1 MVTYLLVVA
10 GVLSA
15 FWFAGVS
22 LFFLRFVR
30 LQRRQLNEVNETDVQ
45 HLAADL
51 STQAMHLD
59 ELRLWLFLEWLQCH
73 CCGDSTQWMNQ
84 DGDEIRKFLSRWLEH
99 FSPDGLHAEHEL
111 ILTEINWWKTADEK
125 TLLRCIG
132 KELTERRLSQ

>member
-1 MVTYLLVVA
+1 VVKYLLVVA
-10 GVLSA
+10 GVLSV
-15 FWFAGVS
+15 FWFAGVL

-30 LQRRQLNEVNETDVQ
+30 LQRRQVNVVKETDVQ

-73 CCGDSTQWMNQ
+73 CCGDQTEWVNQ
-84 DGDEIRKFLSRWLEH
+84 DGDEIRKFLSRWLES

-111 ILTEINWWKTADEK
+111 IVTEITWWKTADEK

>member
-10 GVLSA
+10 GVLSV
-15 FWFAGVS
+15 FWFAGVG

-30 LQRRQLNEVNETDVQ
+30 LQRRQLNVVNETDVQ
-45 HLAADL
+45 QLAADL

-73 CCGDSTQWMNQ
+73 CCGDSTQWINQ

-99 FSPDGLHAEHEL
+99 FSREDLQSEREL
-111 ILTEINWWKTADEK
+111 IMTEISWWKTVDEK
-125 TLLRCIG
+125 TLVRYIG
-132 KELTERRLSQ
+132 EAFTERRVSL

>member
-1 MVTYLLVVA
+1 MVNYLLLVA
-10 GVLSA
+10 GVLA
-15 FWFAGVS
+15 VLWFAAVV

-30 LQRRQLNEVNETDVQ
+30 LQRRQVNVVNETNVQ

-51 STQAMHLD
+51 SSQALQLD
-59 ELRLWLFLEWLQCH
+59 ELRLRLFLEWLQCH
-73 CCGDSTQWMNQ
+73 CCGDSTRWINQ

-99 FSPDGLHAEHEL
+99 FSPDSLQAEHEL
-111 ILTEINWWKTADEK
+111 IVTEISWWRTADEK